1 MIKRDLDLT
10 GNNLFSVKNLT
21 NINQFLNALN
31 IFDEDYEGIYEEM
44 YGLICICCGDAI
56 EYGELSPDAKFLKSI
71 EKDKNLLKSEIIGDI
86 RELCTKCDTR
96 LEKSYNK
103 LSSDF
108 YSLLSYSIQ
117 SEYILTENIG
127 DVIPTLRNIRSEKE
141 MYSKERSEY
150 VLQARTR
157 GINIW
162 D

>member
-10 GNNLFSVKNLT
+10 GNNLFSRKNIA
-21 NINQFLNALN
+21 NIEQSLNILN
-31 IFDEDYEGIYEEM
+31 IFDDDYEVNYEEM
-44 YGLICICCGDAI
+44 YGLICICCGDTI
-56 EYGELSPDAKFLKSI
+56 EYAELSSDAKFLKSI
-71 EKDKNLLKSEIIGDI
+71 EKDKNLLKNEIIGDI

-96 LEKSYNK
+96 LENSYSK

-117 SEYILTENIG
+117 SECILTKNIE
-127 DVIPTLRNIRSEKE
+127 DALPTLRNIRSEKE
-141 MYSKERSEY
+141 MYSKERNEY
-150 VLQARTR
+150 VIQARTR

>member
-10 GNNLFSVKNLT
+10 GNNLFSFKNLT
-21 NINQFLNALN
+21 NINQSLNELN
-31 IFDEDYEGIYEEM
+31 IFDEDYQVNYEGM
-44 YGLICICCGDAI
+44 YGLVCICCGDTI
-56 EYGELSPDAKFLKSI
+56 EYSELSPDAKFLKSI
-71 EKDKNLLKSEIIGDI
+71 EKDNNLLKSYIIGNI
-86 RELCTKCDTR
+86 RELCKKCDTR

-117 SEYILTENIG
+117 SECILTENIG
-127 DVIPTLRNIRSEKE
+127 DFIPTLRNIRSEKE
-141 MYSKERSEY
+141 MYSKERNEY
-150 VLQARTR
+150 VIQARTR